1 MEPGIS
7 RDHFS
12 ITDHQGAAAEDRAY
26 WHNASFEERWQA
38 VELQRMIAYGYVT
51 APRLQRDFFEIVDL
65 RINKAAAGRN
75 KDLADLEQLPKS

>member
-1 MEPGIS
+1 MEPRIS
-7 RDHFS
+7 RAHVS
-12 ITDHQGAAAEDRAY
+12 ITDHHSAAAGDRAY
-26 WHNASFEERWQA
+26 WHNASVEERWQA

-51 APRLQRDFFEIVDL
+51 ASRLEKDFFEIVDL